1 MFVYI
6 IKSEKTYKYYCG
18 QTQNIQHRIDRHNK
32 GLEPYTKNGV
42 PWSLIIFFEVKNRS
56 EAMILEKKIKKRGIQ
71 RYLQDNNLL

>member
-18 QTQNIQHRIDRHNK
+18 QTQDIQHRIGRHNK

-42 PWSLIIFFEVKNRS
+42 PWNLIIFLK
-56 EAMILEKKIKKRGIQ
+56 
-71 RYLQDNNLL
+71 